1 MQKAFFYTS
10 IVAGF
15 MYIFMA
21 VYLAFFDT
29 YLKPYLGANKV
40 YGLSVMLATYG
51 LFRLWRAYK
60 TKSTFNNEK

>member
-1 MQKAFFYTS
+1 MQKAFYYTS

-29 YLKPYLGANKV
+29 IVKPYLGSNKV
-40 YGLSVMLATYG
+40 YGLSVMLAVYG

-60 TKSTFNNEK
+60 TKSTLNND

>member
-1 MQKAFFYTS
+1 MQKALYITS
-10 IVAGF
+10 LVAAF

-29 YLKPYLGANKV
+29 VVRPHIGNNKT
-40 YGLSVMLATYG
+40 YGLSVMLAAYG

-60 TKSTFNNEK
+60 TKKSITNEK